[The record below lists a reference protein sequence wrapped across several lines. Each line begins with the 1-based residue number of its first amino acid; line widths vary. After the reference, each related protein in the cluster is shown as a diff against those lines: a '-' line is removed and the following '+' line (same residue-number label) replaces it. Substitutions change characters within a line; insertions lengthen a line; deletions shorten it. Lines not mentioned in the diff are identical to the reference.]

1 MTEKKAMCPSCD
13 SVWFDVENVH
23 NKDGQG
29 IIQAKCNDCGQKF
42 EMFVERTKNGWTQFE
57 LD

>member
-1 MTEKKAMCPSCD
+1 MTEKEAKCPNCD
-13 SVWFDVENVH
+13 GVWFDVENVH

-42 EMFVERTKNGWTQFE
+42 EMFVERTENGWT
-57 LD
+57 